1 MSRSGLQVLPPP
13 SRLKSVQIEPT
24 SYCNLK
30 CAGCNRTWR
39 DNRGVLNSTH
49 MALETFDR
57 VIANLPPGDVCWLN
71 GYGEPTLN
79 IALPEMIAVAKKKF
93 SQVYVIS
100 NLLAR
105 GVDFYQEMQT
115 KGLDQLHVSVD
126 SLNPEIANLVRYGTD
141 VGKLTDR
148 LEQVRKA
155 LSIPIIINIV
165 VSEKNL
171 FDVPN
176 TIAILDSI
184 AGRAGSFEV
193 GFADFGAFADD
204 DFDYSSWFTGP
215 ASKATFNQIL
225 SAVIPA
231 MTNLKF
237 RNEEFKQRRRKRPS
251 DRCER
256 PFFDPAVTID
266 GYLTP
271 CCVELHNPDH
281 YQRTSIVDQ
290 SLDQAWRSGAVMGW
304 LEAYLREEPAIC
316 RECCLNPY
324 RNEKKSRPLWSR
336 LTGTPSAAR
345 T

>member
-1 MSRSGLQVLPPP
+1 MLPPP

-39 DNRGVLNSTH
+39 DSKGILSPAH
-49 MALETFDR
+49 MSLETFGR
-57 VIANLPPGDVCWLN
+57 VIANLPPGDTCWLN

-79 IALPEMIAVAKKKF
+79 VALPDMIAVAKEKF
-93 SQVYVIS
+93 DAVYVIS

-105 GVDFYQEMQT
+105 GVDFYQEMEA

-126 SLNPEIANLVRYGTD
+126 SLNPEIASVVRYGTD
-141 VGKLTDR
+141 VGKLIDR
-148 LEQVRKA
+148 LDHVRRA
-155 LSIPIIINIV
+155 LSVPIIINVV

-176 TIAILDSI
+176 TIAILDRV
-184 AGRAGSFEV
+184 AGRAGGFEV

-204 DFDYSSWFTGP
+204 DFDYSSWFTTP
-215 ASKATFNQIL
+215 TSKATFKRL
-225 SAVIPA
+225 MAAVIPA
-231 MTNLKF
+231 MKNLKF
-237 RNEEFKQRRRKRPS
+237 RNEEFKQRRRKRAS

-256 PFFDPAVTID
+256 PFFDPAVTVD
-266 GYLTP
+266 GFLTP
-271 CCVELHNPDH
+271 CCVELHNADH
-281 YQRTSIVDQ
+281 YQRTSVADQ
-290 SLDQAWRSGAVMGW
+290 PLDHAWRSAAVAGW
-304 LEAYLREEPAIC
+304 LEAYLRQEPAIC

-336 LTGTPSAAR
+336 LTGRPAVA
-345 T
+345 